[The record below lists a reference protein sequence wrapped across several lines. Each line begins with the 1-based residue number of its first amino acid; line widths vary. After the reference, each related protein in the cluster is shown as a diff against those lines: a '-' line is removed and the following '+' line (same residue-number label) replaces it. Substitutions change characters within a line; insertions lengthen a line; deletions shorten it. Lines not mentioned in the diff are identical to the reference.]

1 MNVGLTEL
9 ERHNLRGFLTI
20 LLEAGEPE
28 VFLACLRRIAERKA
42 HSFTRG
48 MIDADECKRWL
59 MIAEALTKVEREVR
73 VLNVQN

>member
-1 MNVGLTEL
+1 MSLTEL
-9 ERHNLRGFLTI
+9 ERHHLRGYLTI

-28 VFLACLRRIAERKA
+28 AFLGCLRRIAERKA

-59 MIAEALTKVEREVR
+59 AIAEALTKVEREIR
-73 VLNVQN
+73 SPLL